1 VKSVAVVGAGVS
13 GLTAAY
19 VLRNTHDVTLYESAS
34 RLGGHADTH
43 DIVDPA
49 GRNLALDTGFLV
61 HNERTYPTLLRMFAE
76 LGVTTQETE
85 MSMSVSCGGC
95 GLEYAGGKGLSG
107 LFAQPAKAADPR
119 HLRMLAD
126 VPRFH
131 RGARELLASAPSEV
145 EPTLAEFLAAGRWS
159 PRFVSHVVTPLVS
172 AVWSCPP
179 AVAGRYP
186 ARYLFAFL
194 DNHGMLSVQGSPQW
208 RTVVG
213 GSRTY
218 VERAAK
224 GLSAVLTS
232 TPVRAIRRAGEAG
245 VEIRDET
252 DSVAT
257 YDAVVIATHPDQ
269 ALALLL
275 DPTRAESETLGAFSY
290 TSNPTLLHTD
300 TSVLPHARRARAS
313 WNYRLDTCDASPD
326 AVVVSYDITRLQRLD
341 TDTTYVVSLNAA
353 DRVDPT
359 TVVDRMD
366 YAHPAYTPE
375 SVAAQSDLPALNGGV
390 TAFAGAW
397 HGWGFHEDGAR
408 SGLAAAVSLGGAW

>member
-1 VKSVAVVGAGVS
+1 VPRVAVVGAGVS

-19 VLRNTHDVTLYESAS
+19 VLRRSHDVTLYEALA

-43 DIVDPA
+43 DVVDPA
-49 GRNLALDTGFLV
+49 GHDLAVDTGFLV
-61 HNERTYPTLLRMFAE
+61 HNERTYPTLMRLLDE
-76 LGVTTQETE
+76 LGVATQPTE
-85 MSMSVSCGGC
+85 MSMSVRCSGC
-95 GLEYAGGKGLSG
+95 GLEYAGGRGLAG
-107 LFAQPAKAADPR
+107 LFAQRRRTIDPR
-119 HLRMLAD
+119 HLAMLGE

-131 RGARELLASAPSEV
+131 RAARAHLADDGPDL
-145 EPTLAEFLAAGRWS
+145 TLEEFLTRGRWS
-159 PRFVSHVVTPLVS
+159 KRFVSHVVTPLVS

-179 AVAGRYP
+179 AIAGRYP

-194 DNHGMLSVQGSPQW
+194 DNHGMLSVKGSPQW

-224 GLSAVLTS
+224 ELSAVLTS
-232 TPVRAIRRAGEAG
+232 TPVRSVRRTGSG
-245 VEIRDET
+245 VEIRDDS

-257 YDAVVIATHPDQ
+257 YDSVVIATHPDQ
-269 ALALLL
+269 ALALLA
-275 DPTRAESETLGAFSY
+275 DPTPLESAALGAFTY

-300 TSVLPHARRARAS
+300 DSLLPRANRARAS
-313 WNYRLDTCDASPD
+313 WNYLLDACDASPG
-326 AVVVSYDITRLQRLD
+326 AVVVSYDVTRLQRLE
-341 TDTTYVVSLNAA
+341 TQTTYVVSLNAA
-353 DRVDPT
+353 DRVDAT
-359 TVVDRMD
+359 LVLDRMD

-375 SVAAQSDLPALNGGV
+375 SVAAQAELPRLNDGV

-408 SGLAAAVSLGGAW
+408 AGVAAARSLGGAW